1 MIKNEIR
8 IQYEKE
14 TENISFFPAKEL
26 PPSTQVMMIG
36 NVLAILIHQQCKFYK
51 NTKKERTQILKAILK
66 DMEDQLAFM
75 DEEEE

>member
-14 TENISFFPAKEL
+14 TENISFLPAKEL
-26 PPSTQVMMIG
+26 PPSAQIMIMG

-51 NTKKERTQILKAILK
+51 NTKKERTEILKAIFK